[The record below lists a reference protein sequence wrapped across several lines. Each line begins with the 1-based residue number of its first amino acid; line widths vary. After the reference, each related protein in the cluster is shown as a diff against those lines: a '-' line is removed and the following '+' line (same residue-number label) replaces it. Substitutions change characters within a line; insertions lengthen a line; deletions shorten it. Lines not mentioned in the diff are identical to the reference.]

1 MAAQLHLELIKAS
14 EAVDAQRDEYDHQR
28 RTTNEKLRELE
39 FLSTHQQRVIQQ
51 QDERINKLLEEV
63 RAMKLERG
71 ANSTIVN
78 RREIELT
85 AYLAE
90 APSRPTA
97 SAGALPR
104 SRRGSTGNASTA
116 SSATFNV
123 PTGNMDDA
131 VLVVELRREIAIVRE
146 RADAAA
152 AETADDEQSQLESQE
167 RWAALRRLG
176 LEKDNLLRKQQQNVE
191 AFDEGVY
198 ALRRERLKLDADL
211 KVCSS
216 VWL

>member
-1 MAAQLHLELIKAS
+1 MQSQQWHSLTPHLWPCSLAPQLHLELIKAS

-152 AETADDEQSQLESQE
+152 AETAE
-167 RWAALRRLG
+167 
-176 LEKDNLLRKQQQNVE
+176 LLK
-191 AFDEGVY
+191 
-198 ALRRERLKLDADL
+198 
-211 KVCSS
+211 KVQKAVS
-216 VWL
+216 